1 MVSPKGQDITP
12 KLRLAWRPGVRCQLP
27 HSPAGTSRSPSQ
39 EQGPLLAGLGV
50 ARPGGGRAGDQ
61 RWVHPAG
68 LQARQ
73 LPPWQQTSEQGNR
86 EHAELCCEIVN
97 GFPYCSPGFGKN
109 GCQVFLKLP

>member
-50 ARPGGGRAGDQ
+50 ARPGGGPARGWQGWGPAMGPSRWAAGRAAAPMATNLRAGKQ
-61 RWVHPAG
+61 RACRT
-68 LQARQ
+68 L
-73 LPPWQQTSEQGNR
+73 L
-86 EHAELCCEIVN
+86 
-97 GFPYCSPGFGKN
+97 
-109 GCQVFLKLP
+109 